1 MYSIDFG
8 FHDEIDFI
16 IEDIIMTWWYNTLP
30 NTNNTDSTST
40 FIINIFCY
48 LAEQK
53 KNRKKENEKMKRK
66 TIRKRNK
73 KNQTKWKIQSVR

>member
-53 KNRKKENEKMKRK
+53 KNGKKKEK
-66 TIRKRNK
+66 TRK
-73 KNQTKWKIQSVR
+73 KNQ

>member
-53 KNRKKENEKMKRK
+53 KWEKKRK
-66 TIRKRNK
+66 NAKEKPIEKEMK
-73 KNQTKWKIQSVR
+73 KTQKSEKYTQ

>member
-53 KNRKKENEKMKRK
+53 KKMEKKEKRERK
-66 TIRKRNK
+66 TNRKRN
-73 KNQTKWKIQSVR
+73 QKIQKSEKYTQ

>member
-53 KNRKKENEKMKRK
+53 KNGKRRKNAKEKPIEKEIKK
-66 TIRKRNK
+66 TQKSEK
-73 KNQTKWKIQSVR
+73 YNQ

>member
-53 KNRKKENEKMKRK
+53 KWKKRK
-66 TIRKRNK
+66 TRK
-73 KNQTKWKIQSVR
+73 KNQQKKK

>member
-53 KNRKKENEKMKRK
+53 KKMEKKEKRERK
-66 TIRKRNK
+66 TNRKRNK
-73 KNQTKWKIQSVR
+73 KNPEKWKIQSVR

>member
-53 KNRKKENEKMKRK
+53 KKKNGKKRK
-66 TIRKRNK
+66 NAKEKPIEKEIK
-73 KNQTKWKIQSVR
+73 KKQKSEKYNQ

>member
-1 MYSIDFG
+1 MYTIDFG

-53 KNRKKENEKMKRK
+53 KKKWKK
-66 TIRKRNK
+66 K
-73 KNQTKWKIQSVR
+73 KNAKEKPIEKEIKKTQKSEKYNQ

>member
-53 KNRKKENEKMKRK
+53 KMEKKEKRERKTNRKSNQKTQKSEKY
-66 TIRKRNK
+66 T
-73 KNQTKWKIQSVR
+73 Q

>member
-53 KNRKKENEKMKRK
+53 KKKIEKKKMK
-66 TIRKRNK
+66 
-73 KNQTKWKIQSVR
+73 KWKEKPSEKEIKKIRQSEKYNQ